1 MSSEHFVRHARTFAS
16 LTLIS
21 RVLGLARDA
30 VIVRTLG
37 VSGLQTAFNIA
48 FQLPNTFRRL
58 FGEGALSAAF
68 IPEYAQTLKRDP
80 DLSHRLA
87 SLTIALMS
95 IALGALVLILE
106 LILLAILALATLS
119 ENGRLALILLMVM
132 LPYMPLI
139 CITAALGGMLQT
151 HARFAAQAG
160 APIILNLCMIIAAL
174 ASSLALHLSAT
185 STAIAVAASVTIAGF
200 LQTAW
205 CLRDLRGIITWG
217 TAFHGASH
225 SVRRMFTKMVPLVL
239 GLGTQQV
246 ATLIESWVILA
257 WPLYFGAT
265 IFGVAYPLDESA
277 GAALVAA
284 QRLYQFPLGIFGI
297 ALATA
302 AFPLLAKQ
310 ADEPDL
316 FAATLRRGLRLA
328 LFIGLPA
335 TLGMIWVARDLTAVI
350 FMGGK
355 VNAADAA
362 RMASCLTAYAA
373 LVGTYS
379 ITHVITRAFYARG
392 DTRTPTIISII
403 TVILGLALG
412 FGLMF
417 RLREVGLAY
426 GSSIAAA
433 AQLFMLLIPANRRLG
448 PTTGSLID
456 RPTALAALRIAAA
469 AAIMLAIL
477 IALSFIWP
485 APETMTWREH
495 AIRLLINCALG
506 AATYAAAALF
516 LCREEIR
523 WSTERGIKPARAT
536 APEK

>member
-1 MSSEHFVRHARTFAS
+1 MSSEHFVRHARTFAG

-80 DLSHRLA
+80 ELSHRFA
-87 SLTIALMS
+87 SLTIAIMS

-106 LILLAILALATLS
+106 LILLAVLALATLS
-119 ENGRLALILLMVM
+119 DNGRIALILLMIM

-160 APIILNLCMIIAAL
+160 APIILNLCMIAAAL
-174 ASSLALHLSAT
+174 GTGWILKLPAT
-185 STAIAVAASVTIAGF
+185 STAIAVAISVTIAGF

-205 CLRDLRGIITWG
+205 CLRDLRGIITWSR
-217 TAFHGASH
+217 AFHGASH
-225 SVRRMFTKMVPLVL
+225 SVRRMFRKMGPLVL
-239 GLGTQQV
+239 GLGTQQI

-265 IFGVAYPLDESA
+265 IFGIAYPLDETA

-310 ADEPDL
+310 ADEPDK
-316 FAATLRRGLRLA
+316 FAATLRRGIRLA
-328 LFIGLPA
+328 LFIGVPA

-355 VNAADAA
+355 VTPADAM
-362 RMASCLTAYAA
+362 RMASCLIAYAA

-379 ITHVITRAFYARG
+379 VTHVITRAFYAKS

-412 FGLMF
+412 FALMF
-417 RLREVGLAY
+417 KWHEQGLAY
-426 GSSIAAA
+426 GSSLAAA
-433 AQLFMLLIPANRRLG
+433 VQLAMLLILAQKRLG
-448 PTTGSLID
+448 PTSGSLID
-456 RPTALAALRIAAA
+456 RATALAIVRITIAAA
-469 AAIMLAIL
+469 AMLTIL
-477 IALSFIWP
+477 FALDQLWP
-485 APETMTWREH
+485 AEEIMTWRNH
-495 AIRLLINCALG
+495 LIRLIIACSTG
-506 AATYAAAALF
+506 AAAYTAAAFF

-523 WSTERGIKPARAT
+523 WSTERHPK
-536 APEK
+536 